1 VSDNPPVIYCA
12 NHPTVETTLRCNR
25 CNKPICAKCAVL
37 TPTGYRCKECVR
49 GQQKIFET
57 AQWYD
62 FILVFFISLIL
73 SYVGSRIVTFIGF
86 FTIFLA
92 PVVGVVIAEACRLA
106 VRKRR
111 SNRLF
116 LLAAV
121 ASVLGTL
128 PVVLITVVGV
138 LFSGRGFNNL
148 LGLLWLGIYL
158 FFVPSTVYY
167 RMHGIS
173 IR

>member
-1 VSDNPPVIYCA
+1 MSDNPPVIYCA

-62 FILVFFISLIL
+62 YILVFLISLIL

-92 PVVGVVIAEACRLA
+92 PVAGVVIAEACRLA

-121 ASVLGTL
+121 ASVLGAL
-128 PVVLITVVGV
+128 PVVLIAVAGA
-138 LFSGRGFNNL
+138 LFSGRGFYNL

-158 FFVPSTVYY
+158 FFVPSTIYY

>member
-1 VSDNPPVIYCA
+1 VSDNPPVLHCA

-25 CNKPICAKCAVL
+25 CDKPICAKCAVL

-57 AQWYD
+57 ALWYD
-62 FILVFFISLIL
+62 YLLVFVISAVLSFLGSLI
-73 SYVGSRIVTFIGF
+73 VTRIGF

-92 PVVGVVIAEACRLA
+92 PVAGVVIAEACRLA

-121 ASVLGTL
+121 ASVLGAL
-128 PVVLITVVGV
+128 PVVLPAIAGI
-138 LFSGRGFNNL
+138 LSGRGFYSL
-148 LGLLWLGIYL
+148 LNLLWLGIYL
-158 FFVPSTVYY
+158 FFVPSTVYS